1 MTGALTVSLDY
12 QPAATGPFLWQ
23 AFDTAAV
30 SSDLAAIARAGFREV
45 RVGLAWDSFM
55 PDARGVDPRRMSEFD
70 TLLRVAGAHGMGIV
84 PVLFIQAHGDCVFLP
99 ARAVMRDA
107 RRRGVRVLSEGMP
120 EPGGPRDVWT
130 DPLMLELADRWARA
144 MAAGFANHPALAAW
158 DLGDDPARVL
168 RPRRIPDLAAWVA
181 VAGAPLRQR
190 GDRVQMTLG
199 ADDLLRGRGVRLGSL
214 SSLLDRIDIAIR
226 PAQLRRLQL
235 PEPEALLFIA
245 QLAQA
250 LAGDQGGQI
259 GLALA
264 MPSPGGDEEGM
275 DELAAAA
282 TVDQLV
288 ERRTEAGVSAL
299 RATAWCDLH
308 PRLRERA
315 PYDRH
320 DWRRRCGLVR
330 LDGAEKPA
338 LGPWSRLARA
348 DLAAPPPNPW
358 PPHLDVEAFYTNLPD
373 SVLDLA
379 AAWHRE
385 QEDRP
390 AILDRSEA

>member
-1 MTGALTVSLDY
+1 MTVALSVSLDY

-199 ADDLLRGRGVRLGSL
+199 ADELLRGRGARLGSL
-214 SSLLDRIDIAIR
+214 SGLLDRVDITVR

-320 DWRRRCGLVR
+320 DWRRRCGLLR

-358 PPHLDVEAFYTNLPD
+358 PPHLDVEAFYANLPD

>member
-55 PDARGVDPRRMSEFD
+55 PDARGVDPRRMGEFD

-320 DWRRRCGLVR
+320 DWRRRCGLLS

-358 PPHLDVEAFYTNLPD
+358 PPHLDVEAFYANLPD

>member
-1 MTGALTVSLDY
+1 
-12 QPAATGPFLWQ
+12 
-23 AFDTAAV
+23 
-30 SSDLAAIARAGFREV
+30 
-45 RVGLAWDSFM
+45 
-55 PDARGVDPRRMSEFD
+55 
-70 TLLRVAGAHGMGIV
+70 
-84 PVLFIQAHGDCVFLP
+84 
-99 ARAVMRDA
+99 
-107 RRRGVRVLSEGMP
+107 
-120 EPGGPRDVWT
+120 
-130 DPLMLELADRWARA
+130 MLELADRWARA

-168 RPRRIPDLAAWVA
+168 RPRHIPDLAAWVA
-181 VAGAPLRQR
+181 LAGAPLRQR

-320 DWRRRCGLVR
+320 DWRRRCGLVS

-358 PPHLDVEAFYTNLPD
+358 PPHLDVEAFYANLPD

>member
-320 DWRRRCGLVR
+320 DWRRRCGLLS

-358 PPHLDVEAFYTNLPD
+358 PPHLDVEAFYANLPD

>member
-1 MTGALTVSLDY
+1 MTAALTVSLDY
-12 QPAATGPFLWQ
+12 QPAATGAFLWQ
-23 AFDTAAV
+23 AFDTATVTA
-30 SSDLAAIARAGFREV
+30 DLAAIARAGFREA

-55 PDARGVDPRRMSEFD
+55 PDARGVDPRRMGEFD
-70 TLLRVAGAHGMGIV
+70 TLLRVAGTHGLGIV

-99 ARAVMRDA
+99 GRAVMRNA
-107 RRRGVRVLSEGMP
+107 RRRGVRVLSDGML
-120 EPGGPRDVWT
+120 EPGGPRDAWT
-130 DPLMLELADRWARA
+130 DPLMLELADRWARS

-181 VAGAPLRQR
+181 LAGGPLRQR
-190 GDRVQMTLG
+190 GDRVVMTLG

-214 SSLLDRIDIAIR
+214 SGLLDRVDIAVR
-226 PAQLRRLQL
+226 PAQLLRLHL
-235 PEPEALLFIA
+235 PEPEALLFVA

-250 LAGDQGGQI
+250 LAGDQSGQI

-264 MPSPGGDEEGM
+264 MPSPGDDDEGT

-288 ERRTEAGVSAL
+288 ERRSEAGVSGL
-299 RATAWCDLH
+299 RATGWCDLH

-330 LDGAEKPA
+330 LDGTEKPA

-348 DLAAPPPNPW
+348 DLAAPPPIPW
-358 PPHLDVEAFYTNLPD
+358 PPHLDVEAFYANLPE

-385 QEDRP
+385 QEDP
-390 AILDRSEA
+390 PGILDRSEA

>member
-1 MTGALTVSLDY
+1 MTAALTVSLDY

-55 PDARGVDPRRMSEFD
+55 PDARGVDPRRMGEFD

-120 EPGGPRDVWT
+120 ESGGPRDAWT

-214 SSLLDRIDIAIR
+214 SGLLDRIDIAIR

-320 DWRRRCGLVR
+320 DWRRRCGLLR

-358 PPHLDVEAFYTNLPD
+358 PPHLDVEAFYANLPD

>member
-1 MTGALTVSLDY
+1 LTVALSVSLDY

-55 PDARGVDPRRMSEFD
+55 PDARGVDPRRMGEFD

-120 EPGGPRDVWT
+120 ESGGPRDAWT

-214 SSLLDRIDIAIR
+214 SGLLDRIDIAIR

-320 DWRRRCGLVR
+320 DWRRRCGLLR

-358 PPHLDVEAFYTNLPD
+358 PPHLDVEAFYANLPD

>member
-55 PDARGVDPRRMSEFD
+55 PDARGVDPRRMGEFD

-181 VAGAPLRQR
+181 VVGAPLRQR
-190 GDRVQMTLG
+190 GDRVQMTFG

-214 SSLLDRIDIAIR
+214 SGLLDRIDIAIR

-320 DWRRRCGLVR
+320 DWRRRCGLLR

>member
-358 PPHLDVEAFYTNLPD
+358 PPHLDVEAFYANLPD

>member
-1 MTGALTVSLDY
+1 MTAALTVSLDY

-55 PDARGVDPRRMSEFD
+55 PDARGVDPRRMGEFD

-214 SSLLDRIDIAIR
+214 SGLLDRIDIAIR

-320 DWRRRCGLVR
+320 DWRRRCGLLS

-348 DLAAPPPNPW
+348 DLVAPPPNPW
-358 PPHLDVEAFYTNLPD
+358 PPHLDVEAFYANLPD

>member
-1 MTGALTVSLDY
+1 LTGALTVSLDY

-320 DWRRRCGLVR
+320 DWRRRCGLLS

-358 PPHLDVEAFYTNLPD
+358 PPHLDVEAFYANLPD

>member
-1 MTGALTVSLDY
+1 LTAALTVSLDY

-55 PDARGVDPRRMSEFD
+55 PDARGVDPRRMGEFD

-320 DWRRRCGLVR
+320 DWRRRCGLLS

-358 PPHLDVEAFYTNLPD
+358 PPHLDVEAFYANLPD

>member
-55 PDARGVDPRRMSEFD
+55 PDARGVDPRRMGEFD

>member
-1 MTGALTVSLDY
+1 MTAALTVSLDY

-23 AFDTAAV
+23 AFDIAAV
-30 SSDLAAIARAGFREV
+30 TSDLAAIARAGFREV

-55 PDARGVDPRRMSEFD
+55 PDARGVDPRRMGELD
-70 TLLRVAGAHGMGIV
+70 TLLRVAGTHGMGIV
-84 PVLFIQAHGDCVFLP
+84 PVLFIQTHGDCVFLP
-99 ARAVMRDA
+99 SRAVRRDA

-120 EPGGPRDVWT
+120 EPGGPRDAWT

-158 DLGDDPARVL
+158 DLGDDPASVL
-168 RPRRIPDLAAWVA
+168 RPRRVPDLASWVA
-181 VAGAPLRQR
+181 LAGAPFRQR
-190 GDRVQMTLG
+190 GDRVQITLG

-214 SSLLDRIDIAIR
+214 SGLVDRIDIAVR
-226 PAQLRRLQL
+226 PAQVRRLQL
-235 PEPEALLFIA
+235 SEPEALLFVA

-250 LAGDQGGQI
+250 LAGDQVGQV
-259 GLALA
+259 GLSLA
-264 MPSPGGDEEGM
+264 MPSPGDDLEGTDEP
-275 DELAAAA
+275 AAAA
-282 TVDQLV
+282 AVDQLV
-288 ERRTEAGVSAL
+288 ERRTEAGVCAL
-299 RATAWCDLH
+299 RATGWSDLH

-315 PYDRH
+315 PFDRD
-320 DWRRRCGLVR
+320 DWQRRCGLVR

-338 LGPWSRLARA
+338 LEPWSRLARA
-348 DLAAPPPNPW
+348 DVEAPPPNPW
-358 PPHLDVEAFYTNLPD
+358 PPHLDVEAYYANLPD

-390 AILDRSEA
+390 AILARSEA

>member
-1 MTGALTVSLDY
+1 MTAALPVSLDY

-55 PDARGVDPRRMSEFD
+55 PDARGVDPRRMGEFD

-320 DWRRRCGLVR
+320 DWRRRCGLVS

-358 PPHLDVEAFYTNLPD
+358 PPHLDVEAFYANLPD

>member
-1 MTGALTVSLDY
+1 LTAALTVSLDY

-320 DWRRRCGLVR
+320 DWRRRCGLLR

-358 PPHLDVEAFYTNLPD
+358 PPHLDVEAFYANLPD

>member
-320 DWRRRCGLVR
+320 DWRRRCGLLS

>member
-1 MTGALTVSLDY
+1 MTAALTISLDY

-320 DWRRRCGLVR
+320 DWRRRCGLLR

-358 PPHLDVEAFYTNLPD
+358 PPHLDVEAFYANLPD

-379 AAWHRE
+379 AAWYRE